1 MRLLFSDENPL
12 YGIKKVYG
20 RSNQQMERVYLNID
34 ELSQYLGIKK
44 SNLYAKV
51 ERREI
56 PFYRVGRLIL
66 FKKDEIDAFME
77 KCRVECFDIKKEAE
91 RVMKGANRS
100 RMDINRVIKKAIEGV
115 NGKGYTTSHGKPD
128 QVKGLRKEVED
139 GTL

>member
-1 MRLLFSDENPL
+1 
-12 YGIKKVYG
+12 
-20 RSNQQMERVYLNID
+20 MEKEYLTVD

-91 RVMKGANRS
+91 RLMKGANRS
-100 RMDINRVIKKAIEGV
+100 RIDVDKVVKNAIEGV
-115 NGKGYTTSHGKPD
+115 NGKGYNPSHGKPD
-128 QVKGLRKEVED
+128 RVRGLRKEVQD